1 MVDFLYDLDA
11 RLWWYSVSAEFAA
24 FIVVVAAIEFVCQGT
39 VALWYMNGSNLEV
52 VLCLARGVRAEKQSV
67 DGVGL
72 VWGARE
78 RAVRGRSLEQAS
90 THDSLSG
97 NHWHV
102 KLGQS
107 NACVMTRS
115 YRYGAFFFLGEIN
128 THSVI
133 GWYGETVLLTMFCTP
148 ARIKSFSSRR

>member
-1 MVDFLYDLDA
+1 MVDFLYDLDP
-11 RLWWYSVSAEFAA
+11 RLGRNSVSAEFATLV
-24 FIVVVAAIEFVCQGT
+24 VVVAAIDLVCRGAI
-39 VALWYMNGSNLEV
+39 ALRYMNGGDLEV

-72 VWGARE
+72 VWRTVE
-78 RAVRGRSLEQAS
+78 RLVRGREPRTDD

-102 KLGQS
+102 RLGQS

-115 YRYGAFFFLGEIN
+115 YRYGAFFFLKRKNAQI
-128 THSVI
+128 SSL
-133 GWYGETVLLTMFCTP
+133 YGKT
-148 ARIKSFSSRR
+148 RRSY